1 MSYLQA
7 IYEVKCKGNR
17 RGNRIA
23 KKKKKE
29 IFFTESFFS
38 SKHGAKCFYN
48 IDSITAKTLFLR
60 YGKLLVKKFI
70 NELRLHKKCKIL
82 NWTPCLPISKTHTI
96 LSRSHI
102 WGER

>member
-1 MSYLQA
+1 MQ
-7 IYEVKCKGNR
+7 
-17 RGNRIA
+17 
-23 KKKKKE
+23 KKE
-29 IFFTESFFS
+29 IFFTESLLG
-38 SKHGAKCFYN
+38 SKHGAKYFYN

-82 NWTPCLPISKTHTI
+82 NLTPCLPVSKTHSI
-96 LSRSHI
+96 LSPSHT